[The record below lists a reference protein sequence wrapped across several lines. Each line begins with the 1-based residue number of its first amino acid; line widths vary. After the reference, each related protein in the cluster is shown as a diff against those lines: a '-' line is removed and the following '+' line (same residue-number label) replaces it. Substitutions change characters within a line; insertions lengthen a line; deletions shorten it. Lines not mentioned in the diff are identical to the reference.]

1 MPLILLGGG
10 GGGYVYLVDY
20 LHIDNGISVYFLAYF
35 TNAVITITIRE
46 YEYVL

>member
-1 MPLILLGGG
+1 MPLILL

-35 TNAVITITIRE
+35 TNAVIQLP
-46 YEYVL
+46 YVNINMY

>member
-10 GGGYVYLVDY
+10 GYVYHVDY

>member
-1 MPLILLGGG
+1 MPLILLG

-35 TNAVITITIRE
+35 TNAVIQLP
-46 YEYVL
+46 YVNMNMY

>member
-1 MPLILLGGG
+1 MPLILLR

-35 TNAVITITIRE
+35 TNAVIQLP
-46 YEYVL
+46 YVNINMY